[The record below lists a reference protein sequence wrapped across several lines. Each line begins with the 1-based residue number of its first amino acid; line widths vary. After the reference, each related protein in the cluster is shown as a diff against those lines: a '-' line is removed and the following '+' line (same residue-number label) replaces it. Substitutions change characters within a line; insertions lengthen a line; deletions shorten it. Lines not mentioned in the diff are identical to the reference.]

1 MPAQQESGGLIFLRR
16 ITPLPRRN
24 AVYFYS
30 ALDRQPGDRRYH
42 AGVAGGTLEGSQ
54 ELACASECW
63 SRLSFGAG
71 LADAIQRAGS
81 LDPEKVND
89 ALAKTDMKT
98 IVNRVKFNA
107 DHFNYGPVMFFGQ
120 WFKTDTPEKFELKI
134 VYSANPDFAPAS
146 APPIF
151 PMPYGK

>member
-1 MPAQQESGGLIFLRR
+1 MRCIF
-16 ITPLPRRN
+16 TPPLTD
-24 AVYFYS
+24 S
-30 ALDRQPGDRRYH
+30 PGI
-42 AGVAGGTLEGSQ
+42 GGTTPES
-54 ELACASECW
+54 LAARW
-63 SRLSFGAG
+63 NAAKNQPVLPNVGAG
-71 LADAIQRAGS
+71 YRSVQVLADAIQRAGS

-107 DHFNYGPVMFFGQ
+107 DHFNYGPVMFLGQ